1 MGSWGRRK
9 QSILGRGN
17 KRAKGLGMG
26 KMCGVLSS
34 VGGVA
39 AMDNKAGCFAEPGGW
54 PLKVEGAIKA

>member
-1 MGSWGRRK
+1 
-9 QSILGRGN
+9 
-17 KRAKGLGMG
+17 
-26 KMCGVLSS
+26 MCGVLSS